1 MWQLVIGGLNC
12 RCLANILSF
21 VLQNLTQHIH
31 LQSLYFRNY
40 SQPSIEADI
49 QTIQIKKGRAISN
62 PAFFLLYNLFDV
74 FTQEYPSGLLRVS
87 LQLV

>member
-1 MWQLVIGGLNC
+1 
-12 RCLANILSF
+12 LSF

-49 QTIQIKKGRAISN
+49 QTIQIKKAE
-62 PAFFLLYNLFDV
+62 PFLTLPFFIIQFV
-74 FTQEYPSGLLRVS
+74 
-87 LQLV
+87 